1 MKKPISPPDPGPLW
15 EGLHKLE
22 DAVLRDIL
30 NVGATDNKGR
40 YLHWDELRY
49 REPPEGLTIEQLW
62 LGTVLARGRL
72 RRHLPLTD
80 NQGVPFAACM
90 VDPVWESLHRI
101 DKAAAGQILAD
112 DPLASQGSGDRYI
125 VSSLIEEAVASSQLE
140 GASTTR
146 AVAKQ
151 MLLTGRRPTDHSER
165 MIVNNY
171 AAINAVR
178 ELVAAGTPFSLA
190 EIRELHRV
198 ITRDTLDDPKDA
210 GRLQLPNEKRVA
222 VYAVMARPGE
232 ELLHRPP
239 PADQLP
245 DRLEA
250 LCAFANGEADAGFV
264 HPVVRAVVTH
274 FWLAYDHPFVDG
286 NGRLAR
292 SLFYWSMLRSGYWLT
307 EYLSVSAIL
316 RDAPAQHNR
325 AFLLTE
331 TDDNDLTYFVAYQLE
346 VIERA
351 IGSLR
356 EYLKRKRS
364 EVRELESYVRGSLTL
379 NHRQRDV
386 LSRALRDPFSSF
398 YIASHQRRHGVT
410 YASAR
415 TDLLTLE
422 ELGLL
427 YRTRDGRVLRF
438 VPVLNLVKKL
448 RVAGRH
454 RRDEGSR
461 GLE

>member
-1 MKKPISPPDPGPLW
+1 MRKPSIPPDISPPWAGLPG
-15 EGLHKLE
+15 LE
-22 DAVLRDIL
+22 DAVLREIL
-30 NVGATDNKGR
+30 GVGATDEKGR
-40 YLHWDELRY
+40 YFHWDDIRY
-49 REPPEGLTIEQLW
+49 REPPGGLTIEQWW
-62 LGTVLARGRL
+62 LGTVLARGQLSRS
-72 RRHLPLTD
+72 LPLTD
-80 NQGVPFAACM
+80 NGSQPFTVCM

-112 DPLASQGSGDRYI
+112 DPLASQSSGDRYI

-146 AVAKQ
+146 AVAKE

-178 ELVAAGTPFSLA
+178 ALVAAGTPFSIT
-190 EIRELHRV
+190 EIQELHRV
-198 ITRDTLDDPKDA
+198 ITRDTLTDPRDA
-210 GRLQLPNEKRVA
+210 GRLQQPGEKRVA

-245 DRLEA
+245 SRLEA

-316 RDAPAQHNR
+316 RDAPAQYNR

-331 TDDNDLTYFVAYQLE
+331 TDSNDLTYFVAYQLE

-351 IGSLR
+351 VRSLR
-356 EYLKRKRS
+356 EYLERKRT
-364 EVRELESYVRGSLTL
+364 EVRELESYVRGDLTL

-386 LSRALRDPFSSF
+386 LSRALRDPLSSF
-398 YIASHQRRHGVT
+398 YIAGHQRRHGVT

-415 TDLLTLE
+415 SDLLALE

-438 VPVLNLVKKL
+438 VPVSNLVDQL
-448 RVAGRH
+448 RAPS
-454 RRDEGSR
+454 RRSHDGVR
-461 GLE
+461 PLG

>member
-1 MKKPISPPDPGPLW
+1 MRKPSIPPDTSPPW
-15 EGLHKLE
+15 AGLHNLE
-22 DAVLRDIL
+22 HAVLRDIL
-30 NVGATDNKGR
+30 RVGATDTKGR
-40 YLHWDELRY
+40 YLHWDDLRH
-49 REPPEGLTIEQLW
+49 REPPEGLTLEQWW
-62 LGTVLARGRL
+62 LGTVLSRHQL
-72 RRHLPLTD
+72 RRNLPLTD
-80 NQGVPFAACM
+80 NLGEPFAVCM
-90 VDPVWESLHRI
+90 ADPVWESLHRI

-112 DPLASQGSGDRYI
+112 DPLASQGSGDRYL

-146 AVAKQ
+146 AVAKE

-178 ELVAAGTPFSLA
+178 ELVEAGTPFSLA
-190 EIRELHRV
+190 EIREVHRV

-210 GRLQLPNEKRVA
+210 GRLQRPGEKRVA

-316 RDAPAQHNR
+316 RDAPAQYNR

-331 TDDNDLTYFVAYQLE
+331 TDNNDLTYFIAYQLE

-351 IGSLR
+351 IKSLR
-356 EYLKRKRS
+356 EYLERKRA
-364 EVRELESYVRGSLTL
+364 EVRELESYVRGNLTL

-386 LSRALRDPFSSF
+386 LGRALRDPFSSF
-398 YIASHQRRHGVT
+398 YIAGHQRRHAVT

-415 TDLLTLE
+415 TDLLALE
-422 ELGLL
+422 DLGLL

-438 VPVLNLVKKL
+438 VPVPNLVDEL
-448 RVAGRH
+448 RAAGWRSH
-454 RRDEGSR
+454 DGGRR
-461 GLE
+461 GL

>member
-1 MKKPISPPDPGPLW
+1 MRKPSAPPDTGPVW
-15 EGLHKLE
+15 ADLHTLE
-22 DAVLRDIL
+22 DAVLRSIL
-30 NVGATDNKGR
+30 RVGATDRKGR
-40 YLHWDELRY
+40 YLHWDDLRH
-49 REPPEGLTIEQLW
+49 REPPNGLTTEQWW
-62 LGTVLARGRL
+62 LGTALARGQM
-72 RRHLPLTD
+72 RRPMPLTD
-80 NQGVPFAACM
+80 NQGEPFAVCM

-101 DKAAAGQILAD
+101 DKAAAGKILAD
-112 DPLASQGSGDRYI
+112 DPLTSQGSGDRYI

-178 ELVAAGTPFSLA
+178 ALVADGTPFSLPA
-190 EIRELHRV
+190 IRELHRV
-198 ITRDTLDDPKDA
+198 ITKDTLDDPKDA
-210 GRLQLPNEKRVA
+210 GRLQQPGEKRVA

-239 PADQLP
+239 PAEHLP

-250 LCAFANGEADAGFV
+250 LCAFANGEADAGFI
-264 HPVVRAVVTH
+264 HPVVRAVVAH
-274 FWLAYDHPFVDG
+274 FWLAYDHPFFDG

-307 EYLSVSAIL
+307 EYLAVSAIL
-316 RDAPAQHNR
+316 RDAPAQYNR

-331 TDDNDLTYFVAYQLE
+331 TDSNDLTYFITYQLE

-351 IGSLR
+351 ITSLR
-356 EYLKRKRS
+356 RYLERKRA
-364 EVRELESYVRGSLTL
+364 EVRELEGYLRGDLTL
-379 NHRQRDV
+379 NYRQRDV
-386 LSRALRDPFSSF
+386 LGRALRDPFSSF
-398 YIASHQRRHGVT
+398 YIAGHQRRHGVT

-415 TDLLTLE
+415 TDLLALE

-438 VPVLNLVKKL
+438 VPVDNLVDEL
-448 RVAGRH
+448 RSAGGHRGRRVRH
-454 RRDEGSR
+454 AP
-461 GLE
+461 

>member
-1 MKKPISPPDPGPLW
+1 MRKPSIPPDISPLWAGLPG
-15 EGLHKLE
+15 LE
-22 DAVLRDIL
+22 DAVLREIL
-30 NVGATDNKGR
+30 GVGATDEKGR
-40 YLHWDELRY
+40 YFHWDDLRY
-49 REPPEGLTIEQLW
+49 REPPEGLTIEQWW
-62 LGTVLARGRL
+62 LGTVLARGQL
-72 RRHLPLTD
+72 RRSLPLTD
-80 NQGVPFAACM
+80 NGSQPFTVCM

-112 DPLASQGSGDRYI
+112 DPLASQSSGDRYI

-146 AVAKQ
+146 AVAKE

-178 ELVAAGTPFSLA
+178 ALVAAGTPFSLA
-190 EIRELHRV
+190 EIQELHRV
-198 ITRDTLDDPKDA
+198 ITRDTLTDPRDA
-210 GRLQLPNEKRVA
+210 GRLQQPGEKRVA

-245 DRLEA
+245 SRLEA

-264 HPVVRAVVTH
+264 HPVVRAVITH

-316 RDAPAQHNR
+316 RDAPAQYNR

-331 TDDNDLTYFVAYQLE
+331 TDSNDLTYFVAYQLE

-351 IGSLR
+351 VRSLR
-356 EYLKRKRS
+356 EYLERKRA
-364 EVRELESYVRGSLTL
+364 EVRELESYVRGDLTL

-398 YIASHQRRHGVT
+398 YISGHQRRHGVT

-415 TDLLTLE
+415 SDLLALE
-422 ELGLL
+422 KLGLL

-438 VPVLNLVKKL
+438 VPVSNLVDQL
-448 RVAGRH
+448 RTPS
-454 RRDEGSR
+454 RRSHDGVRS
-461 GLE
+461 GA